1 MVRISRFA
9 TSPRPTSL
17 DRTSSSSGNWDA
29 TWSLGEYVFRRS
41 MDFRRRSVTLGGA
54 GGVNPVSWTQQKKH
68 KKRNVVAG
76 VDQQELFDPES
87 LADPDSLFFDFK
99 GVHIHYKEHIE
110 KDEHIPSSSSS
121 SLKVKYPFVLLHGFG
136 ASSFSWKLAM
146 GPLSSLT
153 YSKVLAFDRP
163 AFGLTSRIISSSRSG
178 GTCEGDD
185 DIAMRVLNPY
195 SMGFSVRS
203 TLSFIDHL
211 SAEKAILIGHSAGCL
226 VAVNTYLEAP
236 ERVAALILVCP
247 AIAAPLISINGT
259 SEVRIQNTFGTLYRK
274 ALSAILNSSFAVT
287 LTRTIIDVFGLT
299 IIRFAWHDSTRFTD
313 HFVQGYTKPLKTKG
327 WELALLEFAN
337 AMVTDSES
345 KPPLMKRLSKI
356 SCPVLIITGDND
368 RIIPTWNA
376 KNLSSAIPGSILEV
390 IQNCGHLP
398 HEEKVEEF
406 SSAVEKF
413 LHRVFGD
420 SDLKQEKRS
429 NQC

>member
-1 MVRISRFA
+1 
-9 TSPRPTSL
+9 
-17 DRTSSSSGNWDA
+17 
-29 TWSLGEYVFRRS
+29 
-41 MDFRRRSVTLGGA
+41 MDFPRRSVTLGGA
-54 GGVNPVSWTQQKKH
+54 GDVNPEQAQAWTQKP

-146 GPLSSLT
+146 GPLSRLT

-259 SEVRIQNTFGTLYRK
+259 SE
-274 ALSAILNSSFAVT
+274 
-287 LTRTIIDVFGLT
+287 
-299 IIRFAWHDSTRFTD
+299 
-313 HFVQGYTKPLKTKG
+313 PLKTKG
-327 WELALLEFAN
+327 WEMALLEFAIT
-337 AMVTDSES
+337 MVMDYES

-356 SCPVLIITGDND
+356 TCPVLIITGDND

-376 KNLSSAIPGSILEV
+376 KSLSSGIPGSILEV
-390 IQNCGHLP
+390 IHNCGHLP

-406 SSAVEKF
+406 NSAVEKF
-413 LHRVFGD
+413 LKRVFGN
-420 SDLKQEKRS
+420 SDLKQEMRS
-429 NQC
+429 NQR